1 MDLVLL
7 AAVSV
12 TALVGTLV
20 AIFVAPMLLV
30 AALASLADDSVA

>member
-12 TALVGTLV
+12 TALVATLV
-20 AIFVAPMLLV
+20 AVWVVSLAVI
-30 AALASLADDSVA
+30 AALASAADDLA

>member
-7 AAVSV
+7 AALSV

-20 AIFVAPMLLV
+20 AIWLVPLAIV
-30 AALASLADDSVA
+30 AALSSLADDATG

>member
-12 TALVGTLV
+12 TALVATLV
-20 AIFVAPMLLV
+20 AIWVVPLAV
-30 AALASLADDSVA
+30 IAALASAADDLA

>member
-12 TALVGTLV
+12 TALVATLA
-20 AIFVAPMLLV
+20 AIWVVPLV
-30 AALASLADDSVA
+30 VVVVLASTADDLA

>member
-12 TALVGTLV
+12 TALVATLV
-20 AIFVAPMLLV
+20 AVWVVPLAVI
-30 AALASLADDSVA
+30 AALASAADDLA

>member
-7 AAVSV
+7 AALSV

-20 AIFVAPMLLV
+20 AIWVVPMAIV
-30 AALASLADDSVA
+30 AALASLADDVAA

>member
-12 TALVGTLV
+12 TALVATLAAIWVVPLVVV
-20 AIFVAPMLLV
+20 AV
-30 AALASLADDSVA
+30 LASAADDLA

>member
-7 AAVSV
+7 AALSI

-20 AIFVAPMLLV
+20 AIWPAPLVVV
-30 AALASLADDSVA
+30 AALTSAADDLA